1 MEAKSNNVIKAVPI
15 MEISF
20 TAVHPKDHRLILW
33 ITNDARLGLM
43 YCHAFQVKK
52 SKGEEVLETIASSF
66 AEAKKLLQESDG
78 DSEALREMG
87 VLPGG
92 NAQSNG
98 AREREGGLS
107 RSWVLKRSRE
117 ARR

>member
-1 MEAKSNNVIKAVPI
+1 MTEAQFAKMKGMYHQMQLSLSIYGSNI
-15 MEISF
+15 MTEF
-20 TAVHPKDHRLILW
+20 
-33 ITNDARLGLM
+33 
-43 YCHAFQVKK
+43 
-52 SKGEEVLETIASSF
+52 GEEVLETIASSF